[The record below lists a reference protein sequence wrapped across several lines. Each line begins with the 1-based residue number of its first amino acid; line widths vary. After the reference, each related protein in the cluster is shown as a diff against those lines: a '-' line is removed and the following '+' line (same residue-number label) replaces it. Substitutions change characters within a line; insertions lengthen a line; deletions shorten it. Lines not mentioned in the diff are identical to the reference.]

1 MKLVMTT
8 YQMEEQ
14 CKLCLKL
21 ETKYGRI
28 RKEQDRIKR
37 WKREDKHG
45 RKASIAASEEII
57 DNLER
62 EIADLNNRKYQAAQT
77 TAW

>member
-1 MKLVMTT
+1 MKLVMAT

-14 CKLCLKL
+14 CKLCTKL
-21 ETKYGRI
+21 ETKWGRI

-37 WKREDKHG
+37 WKREDRHG

-62 EIADLNNRKYQAAQT
+62 EIADLNNRKYEASQQLR
-77 TAW
+77 